1 MKYDFFNVR
10 LFDSSA
16 WSFVFFI
23 PTTTAND
30 LRLWRIS
37 IPDFIHNIYF
47 PILLLEKEPVFTFSM
62 LSAKQGHYWY
72 HFYNVFGMTRSLT
85 GELKPGSP
93 ALDDS
98 TLPLGYRGGGIII
111 EVVLQ
116 AGTYLMSIGYTSST
130 THLVCSLIGNV
141 IYSRVSAY
149 SNVVC
154 TFQK

>member
-1 MKYDFFNVR
+1 
-10 LFDSSA
+10 
-16 WSFVFFI
+16 
-23 PTTTAND
+23 
-30 LRLWRIS
+30 
-37 IPDFIHNIYF
+37 
-47 PILLLEKEPVFTFSM
+47 
-62 LSAKQGHYWY
+62 
-72 HFYNVFGMTRSLT
+72 MTRSLT
-85 GELKPGSP
+85 GELNPGSP

-154 TFQK
+154 TFQKSRLKCGWESNTDNSIYIYNVQLNKRCVPDSEMRHTYVLHRSLKQLRTSDESASRTSFYSLKTERFLIILN